1 MADKKPF
8 KRPEDIRTM
17 LGAIYDARDLSNL
30 DKFITDVAQIES
42 SGGKDLV
49 SDISSAKGIYQF
61 LTQGEGNAFQTG
73 LNRTAAMYSRMGSV
87 PDWIADAKKHNDP
100 NKLTP
105 KQQEDVMLANLYQQK
120 GTDQYFL
127 GVLEG
132 NPNAAA
138 QLYEKFH

>member
-42 SGGKDLV
+42 SGGKNLV

-61 LTQGEGNAFQTG
+61 LTQENSNKI
-73 LNRTAAMYSRMGSV
+73 LSV
-87 PDWIADAKKHNDP
+87 
-100 NKLTP
+100 
-105 KQQEDVMLANLYQQK
+105 
-120 GTDQYFL
+120 QY
-127 GVLEG
+127 
-132 NPNAAA
+132 
-138 QLYEKFH
+138 